1 MYHLA
6 AAFPFV
12 RRVRIPFSRDQFMLL
27 LAAVN
32 EIILG
37 VDIYL
42 AHNIDGTIKP
52 YEWIPI
58 IFGPAA
64 GVLLLA
70 AGIIAIRRRPLANI
84 IATGVF
90 FLSII
95 VGLLGTYFHLHRAF
109 LWEAASGQRISAHLL
124 IWAPPLLGP
133 ITFALVAVLGLSAAW
148 VEDPPD
154 SGVLQ
159 LLGGRRLRMP
169 YPKTQAYFFMV
180 SLFILVTLIMSVLDH
195 ARTNFENP
203 WLWFPT
209 IVGTL
214 AVLVTFLMGAF
225 SHLERNDLL
234 FYIATMLL
242 LIIVGLVGFVLH
254 ILANLTGQGAIVPE
268 RFLRGAPSM
277 APLLFANM
285 ALMGLLV
292 LLDPV
297 AEKKPNE

>member
-1 MYHLA
+1 MVHLA
-6 AAFPFV
+6 AAFPII

-37 VDIYL
+37 ADIYL

-58 IFGPAA
+58 LFGPVA
-64 GVLLLA
+64 GVMLLG
-70 AGIIAIRRRPLANI
+70 AGLIALRRRPLANI
-84 IATGVF
+84 VASVVF
-90 FLSII
+90 LLSII
-95 VGLLGTYFHLHRAF
+95 VGLLGTYFHLYRAF
-109 LWEAASGQRISAHLL
+109 LWEAASGQQISANLL

-133 ITFALVAVLGLSAAW
+133 ITFVLVAVLGLSAAW

-180 SLFILVTLIMSVLDH
+180 ALFILVTLIMSVLDH
-195 ARTNFENP
+195 ARVNFANP
-203 WLWFPT
+203 WLWVPT
-209 IVGTL
+209 IVGSL
-214 AVLVTFLMGAF
+214 AVLVTFFMGAF
-225 SHLERNDLL
+225 SHLERSDVLV
-234 FYIATMLL
+234 YVATMLL
-242 LIIVGLVGFVLH
+242 LVAVGLVGFVLH
-254 ILANLTGQGAIVPE
+254 IFANLTGQGAIVPE

-297 AEKKPNE
+297 AEKKPEA